1 MLAKIWGVQK
11 NYHFRHTAIW
21 SLKLIGPFLNPTRA
35 AFYSFQAS
43 ICSMTKVEVFL
54 DASSQRILFVFFNL
68 DPSLNSHN
76 SGSKNHSNKNHHIF
90 RKPWTSASRWHT
102 LNTSEK
108 CSNLRKKR
116 LRLHIFGPLWT
127 ISTGSQW
134 EFSEV
139 GRLSC
144 FIEFFAWFH
153 IVCGRYIS
161 D

>member
-43 ICSMTKVEVFL
+43 ICSMTKVVVFL

-76 SGSKNHSNKNHHIF
+76 SGSKNHSNRNHHIF
-90 RKPWTSASRWHT
+90 RKPWTSASRWHSVCVCVVLVHYGPFPHEINGKSVKLAVWAVSLTFLFYFT
-102 LNTSEK
+102 LLAPSGA
-108 CSNLRKKR
+108 LVV
-116 LRLHIFGPLWT
+116 IM
-127 ISTGSQW
+127 
-134 EFSEV
+134 V
-139 GRLSC
+139 
-144 FIEFFAWFH
+144 
-153 IVCGRYIS
+153 
-161 D
+161 